1 MHLNQ
6 VTGFAS
12 YLTVATV
19 HLAGYRTLARTTLL
33 ADNFAM
39 SLKGEADIRAVDRA
53 TRESDQEA
61 ERIKAASRQRAAALA
76 AEGNGLQA
84 LSSSL
89 KLMGIDADDIYRGG
103 ERPKLIDFELT

>member
-1 MHLNQ
+1 LQ
-6 VTGFAS
+6 GIEP
-12 YLTVATV
+12 
-19 HLAGYRTLARTTLL
+19 LARTTLL
-33 ADNFAM
+33 ADNLAM
-39 SLKGEADIRAVDRA
+39 SIKGEADISSIDRA

-61 ERIKAASRQRAAALA
+61 ERIKAASRQRVAALA
-76 AEGNGLQA
+76 AEGDGLQA